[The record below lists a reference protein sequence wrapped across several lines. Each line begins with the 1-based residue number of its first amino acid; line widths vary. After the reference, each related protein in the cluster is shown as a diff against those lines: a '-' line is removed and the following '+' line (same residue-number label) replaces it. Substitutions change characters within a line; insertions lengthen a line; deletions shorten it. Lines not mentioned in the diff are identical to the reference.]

1 MTGNTPPAPV
11 AAVAAVAPAVSN
23 ILRINTLSIC
33 AFRAFPHEVG
43 ITLNAKSLIVYG
55 ENGSGKTSIFQALRH
70 FFAKEAPEFGTV
82 RNAFNDNADADFKIR
97 VTFNDN
103 TPPVDWVRGS
113 HPGSIATGS
122 DPRIVETALRKS
134 VLDYRAL
141 LDTNYIHG
149 DNRPNLFDI
158 VVGRILHDFP
168 VAVEGGTSTTIG
180 QLWNKTK
187 RSIPSNYNYSLDPVT
202 QNCAAFSIAL
212 RGALD
217 ALQPHLTTLL
227 ETLIGQAVSIDSL
240 IFSGVTYNHAWFK
253 RDRKI
258 LGRSLYPEVAFGAHD
273 VQVPQN
279 FLNEARLSALALA
292 IYLAGRLACVP
303 TDGTNRLKLLVLDD
317 VLIGLDHDNRMPVLQ
332 LLQQYFGDWQIV
344 ILTHDRVWFDMAKE
358 LFNAGGNWNWLEV
371 KADGNNGMATP
382 TLKKLNGDI
391 ISEAIA
397 DANALKAV
405 STPAAANSARRAFE
419 GCIRRF
425 AQKRNLKLGFNVDP
439 KAVKT
444 NALLDAMDGWADGK
458 PSRTVLKPVIA
469 DLRAMRTGVLNPQ
482 SHDGAPNPST
492 VEIEATLARIEELRV
507 AISNRDFN

>member
-1 MTGNTPPAPV
+1 MTGNTPPAP
-11 AAVAAVAPAVSN
+11 AVVVAPAVPN
-23 ILRINTLSIC
+23 ALRINTLSIC

-43 ITLNAKSLIVYG
+43 ITLNANNLIVYG

-70 FFAKEAPEFGTV
+70 FFAKEVPEFGTV
-82 RNAFNDNADADFKIR
+82 RNAFNENADADFKIR

-141 LDTNYIHG
+141 LDTNYLHG

-158 VVGRILHDFP
+158 VVERILHDYP

-187 RSIPSNYNYSLDPVT
+187 RSIPSNYNFSLDPVT

-227 ETLIGQAVSIDSL
+227 EALIGQAVSIDSL

-258 LGRSLYPEVAFGAHD
+258 LGRSLYPEVTFGAHD

-332 LLQQYFGDWQIV
+332 LLQQHFSDWQIV
-344 ILTHDRVWFDMAKE
+344 ILTHDRVWFDMAKDF
-358 LFNAGGNWNWLEV
+358 FNAGGNWKWLEV
-371 KADGNNGMATP
+371 KADGDNGKATP
-382 TLKKLNGDI
+382 TLKQHQVDVV
-391 ISEAIA
+391 
-397 DANALKAV
+397 ANAIEEANTLKAV
-405 STPAAANSARRAFE
+405 STPSAANSARRAFE

-425 AQKRNLKLGFNVDP
+425 AEKRNLRLRFRVNP
-439 KAVKT
+439 KDVNTDAF
-444 NALLDAMDGWADGK
+444 LDAIDAWADEK
-458 PSRTVLKPVIA
+458 TSRTALKAAIA

-492 VEIEATLARIEELRV
+492 AEIDATLARIRELR
-507 AISNRDFN
+507 AATSNAAFN